1 MRSAMSVL
9 AVDQLIVG
17 YTRPR
22 SYFYRLGAGNLNH
35 GLWCWHGLS
44 KMGVHT
50 PSMSE

>member
-17 YTRPR
+17 Y
-22 SYFYRLGAGNLNH
+22 YFYRLGAGNLNH

-50 PSMSE
+50 PSKSE